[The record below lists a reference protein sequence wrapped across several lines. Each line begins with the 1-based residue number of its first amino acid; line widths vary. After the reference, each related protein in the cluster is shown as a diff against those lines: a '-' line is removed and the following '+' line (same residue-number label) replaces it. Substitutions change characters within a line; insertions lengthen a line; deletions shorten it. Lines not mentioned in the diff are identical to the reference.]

1 MAVPRKAQVRFR
13 ERAELLDFLLEVS
26 TVTSETLDLDRLLA
40 NVAEIVKDVI
50 PYELFAILLYSDR
63 TRSLRMRYSI
73 GHRDEVAKN
82 LAIRPGEG
90 LTGTAAETRQ
100 PVLARDVRTDPRY
113 LNALDAVRAEL
124 AVPMLMRGKLVGI
137 IDLQSTRLSAFSE
150 QDRALLALIASR
162 VAVAIDN
169 ARLYRRVEKQNR
181 TLRVLAHLSQEF
193 SSILEIDELLA
204 KIAVTIRALINFDA
218 FSIYLVNEDRRLFQC
233 RFSQRYDERSTIQNI
248 EFGKGITGAAA
259 ESRQVTR
266 VADVTQDPRYVAA
279 HPDIRS
285 EIAVPLILHDR
296 VIGVM
301 DLESVRIGFFTDDHV
316 RALGLLAPQIAS
328 SVENARLY
336 EELARREQRM
346 QQDLQAAYKLQSVLL
361 PRTVSDV
368 FGLEVAIKTR
378 PAREI
383 SGDLYDFFEHS
394 QEYTLIAFG
403 DVSGKGAAAALYGA
417 LISGLLRILAP
428 RRRGP
433 SQLMKL
439 LNEALLER
447 KVDAQYATL
456 SLVLWDS
463 RTLTFTV
470 TSAGTLPP
478 MLCRNGEIIEPR
490 VEGVP
495 IGLLEDQEYDQVQI
509 VAQPHDLLLLYS
521 DGVEDQLKDDPSVL
535 TEAETTRVLA
545 PASPSDPQAHPEA
558 AEEYG
563 RDRLKQLLLSNCKQS
578 PQQIVQAIF
587 DDIDAFRAG
596 TPLTDDQTVI
606 TVRVL

>member
-1 MAVPRKAQVRFR
+1 MANTRKTEVRFR

-26 TVTSETLDLDRLLA
+26 TVTAETLDLDRLLT
-40 NVAEIVKDVI
+40 NLAEIIKDVI
-50 PYELFAILLYSDR
+50 PHELFAILLFHER
-63 TRSLRMRYSI
+63 TRSLKMRYSI

-82 LAIRPGEG
+82 LSIGLGEG
-90 LTGTAAETRQ
+90 ITGSAAATRQ
-100 PVLARDVRTDPRY
+100 PILVRDVRTDPRY

-124 AVPMLMRGKLVGI
+124 VAPMLVRGKLVGV
-137 IDLQSTRLSAFSE
+137 IDLQATRVNAFSE
-150 QDRALLALIASR
+150 QDQALLALIASR
-162 VAVAIDN
+162 VGVAIDN
-169 ARLYRRVEKQNR
+169 ARLYRRVERQNR

-193 SSILEIDELLA
+193 SSILEIDELLT
-204 KIAVTIRALINFDA
+204 KIAVTVRALINFDA
-218 FSIYLVNEDRRLFQC
+218 FSIYLLDEDKKLLRC
-233 RFSQRYDERSTIQNI
+233 RFSQRYDEKVTVDNI
-248 EFGKGITGAAA
+248 EFGKGLTGAAA
-259 ESRQVTR
+259 ETRQVVR
-266 VADVTQDPRYVAA
+266 VANVNEDPRY
-279 HPDIRS
+279 IRS
-285 EIAVPLILHDR
+285 HSDILSEVAVPLILRDR

-301 DLESVRIGFFTDDHV
+301 DLESVRLGFFTDDHV
-316 RALGLLAPQIAS
+316 RALSLLAPQIAT

-346 QQDLQAAYKLQSVLL
+346 EQDLNAAFKLQSVLL

-368 FGLEVAIKTR
+368 IGLEIAIKTR

-394 QEYTLIAFG
+394 NEYTLIAFG

-428 RRRGP
+428 RRRTP
-433 SQLMKL
+433 AQLMKS

-463 RTLTFTV
+463 RTLSFNV

-478 MLCRNGEIIEPR
+478 LLCRNGKIIESKA
-490 VEGVP
+490 EGVP
-495 IGLLEDQEYDQVQI
+495 IGLLEDQEYDQVNI

-521 DGVEDQLKDDPSVL
+521 DGVEDQL
-535 TEAETTRVLA
+535 
-545 PASPSDPQAHPEA
+545 SDND
-558 AEEYG
+558 EYG
-563 RDRLKQLLLSNCKQS
+563 RERLDKLLIANCKQT
-578 PQQIVQAIF
+578 PQQIVNSIF
-587 DDIDAFRAG
+587 EDLDAFRGA

-606 TVRVL
+606 AFRVL